1 MSAFFVR
8 FGSRTAIPIAL
19 FFVACASAPM
29 LVSKNPTVPEGVDL
43 SGQWIVRG
51 DSDLGRSQMDGSQ
64 ERLVVSSRSQR
75 SQRSRRQRSSSG
87 VSAQVFLEYGESLKI
102 TQTNFG
108 IFISYDRAIVEEFT
122 FGENRV
128 VSVGPIEAR
137 RVSGWEGHS
146 FVVETLDE
154 SGTTLFETWHLES
167 DNTLLIRDIRM
178 SKGDEENFRLRQL
191 FDRT

>member
-1 MSAFFVR
+1 MLAFFVR
-8 FGSRTAIPIAL
+8 FGSRIAIPIAL

-29 LVSKNPTVPEGVDL
+29 LISKNPTVPEGVDL

-51 DSDLGRSQMDGSQ
+51 DSGMGHPQMDGLQ
-64 ERLVVSSRSQR
+64 ESLVVSSR

-137 RVSGWEGHS
+137 RVSGWEGSS
-146 FVVETLDE
+146 FVVETLDD

-167 DNTLLIRDIRM
+167 DNTMLVRDIRM
-178 SKGDEENFRLRQL
+178 SKGDDENFRLRQL

>member
-1 MSAFFVR
+1 MLALFVR
-8 FGSRTAIPIAL
+8 FGSRATVLSTL
-19 FFVACASAPM
+19 FIVGCASAPQ
-29 LVSKNPTVPEGVDL
+29 LISKNPTVPEGVDL
-43 SGQWIVRG
+43 SGRWIVRA
-51 DSDLGRSQMDGSQ
+51 DSGARRAQVEGSQ
-64 ERLVVSSRSQR
+64 ERLVVTSRSQQ

-137 RVSGWEGHS
+137 RVSGWEGNS
-146 FVVETLDE
+146 FVVETMDD
-154 SGTTLFETWHLES
+154 SGTTLFEAWHLEP
-167 DNTLLIRDIRM
+167 DNAVLIRDIRM
-178 SKGDEENFRLRQL
+178 SKGDEESFRLQQL